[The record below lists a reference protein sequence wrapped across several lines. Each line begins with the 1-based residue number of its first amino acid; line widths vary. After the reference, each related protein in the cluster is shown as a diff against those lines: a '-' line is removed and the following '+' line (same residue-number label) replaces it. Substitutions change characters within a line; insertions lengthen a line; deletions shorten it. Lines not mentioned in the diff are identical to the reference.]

1 MAMLNNQMVYW
12 IMMIGMEL
20 WKIMMIMVIL
30 ESNER
35 FSCNINGCIIYYLL
49 AKSTDGHNHYIG

>member
-1 MAMLNNQMVYW
+1 MINYNLM

-20 WKIMMIMVIL
+20 WKIMVIMVIL

-35 FSCNINGCIIYYLL
+35 FSCNINGCIIY
-49 AKSTDGHNHYIG
+49 